1 MKSKL
6 TVVALMISVLTLTGC
21 APEPTMMM
29 SNQNTV
35 QLQDQLQDQNRVQVT
50 RIGVFK
56 DELAYSARRGV
67 YVIVDTKTGKEY
79 IGISGVGIQE
89 VSSHHSGKTTTTVER

>member
-6 TVVALMISVLTLTGC
+6 NVAALMLSVLALTGC

-29 SNQNTV
+29 GNQNTV
-35 QLQDQLQDQNRVQVT
+35 QLQDQNRVQVT

-56 DELAYSARRGV
+56 DDLAYNSRRGV

-89 VSSHHSGKTTTTVER
+89 VSSHQTGKTTTTVER

>member
-6 TVVALMISVLTLTGC
+6 TVVALMVSVLTLTGC

-35 QLQDQLQDQNRVQVT
+35 QLQDQNRVQVT

-56 DELAYSARRGV
+56 DDLAYNARRGV
-67 YVIVDTKTGKEY
+67 YVIRDNKTGTEY

-89 VSSHHSGKTTTTVER
+89 VSSHHSGKTRTTVER

>member
-6 TVVALMISVLTLTGC
+6 TVVALMVSVLTLTGC

-35 QLQDQLQDQNRVQVT
+35 QLQDQNRVQVT

-56 DELAYSARRGV
+56 DELAYNTRRGV

-89 VSSHHSGKTTTTVER
+89 VSSHQSGKTRVTDER

>member
-1 MKSKL
+1 MKNKL
-6 TVVALMISVLTLTGC
+6 TVAALLLATLALSAC
-21 APEPTMMM
+21 SPDPTMSMGT
-29 SNQNTV
+29 QGTV
-35 QLQDQLQDQNRVQVT
+35 QLQDQNRVQVT

-56 DELAYSARRGV
+56 DDLAYNDRRGV

-89 VSSHHSGKTTTTVER
+89 VGSHSVGKSRVSDER